1 MAEFNLDEVKKR
13 YKELEKKYNLPP
25 FEELNKNFYIEKI
38 ADSETD
44 FLTREIRR
52 FISDK
57 VYNYLRFVETLI
69 NPANAPMFIFAAIKL
84 LTPDDKKKL
93 GEIYQKLS
101 EIDLDLIR
109 LDISSTEEE
118 DVKFIMNALASWN
131 QIKSDLSGIVKK
143 INIVP
148 EDKEEKNSGGY
159 FG

>member
-13 YKELEKKYNLPP
+13 YRELEKKYNLPP

-44 FLTREIRR
+44 FMTREIRR

-57 VYNYLRFVETLI
+57 IYNYLRFVETLI
-69 NPANAPMFIFAAIKL
+69 NPANAPMFIFSAIKL

-93 GEIYQKLS
+93 NEIYRKLS

-118 DVKFIMNALASWN
+118 DVNFIMGALASWN
-131 QIKSDLSGIVKK
+131 QIKNDLSEIVKR
-143 INIVP
+143 INAVA
-148 EDKEEKNSGGY
+148 ENKEEKTSSGY